1 MKLLTFLS
9 RKFPTTTAESKSMNA
24 YEKKFLVEIQLSIHE
39 IEAVLGTGFRFMEMD
54 GNVPLIQAVAEELKI
69 IAEAVEELSRNHPVF
84 SISAH
89 RIIEIGK
96 GVETDDGRITLED
109 IKSVLKNDLP
119 LLKEE
124 VQQFLM
130 QE

>member
-1 MKLLTFLS
+1 
-9 RKFPTTTAESKSMNA
+9 MNA